1 MGICASV
8 SHICQATMGSQ
19 RLGTYPVE
27 AKLRVSM
34 CHSSWYICTAVTFRQ
49 YLMQFS
55 KLSLLASKTP
65 KCLKLLLLKWRW
77 NIIWNQIYIQKVAC
91 FWEQLNIWYYPLEND
106 WIIGP
111 EWDHTNMSLL
121 PALVRAPQQTST
133 DNKSGITSRK
143 CGLRGRPWRIR
154 VPFGTGPVSWE
165 RCLGWLYQPEIYTF
179 FTL

>member
-34 CHSSWYICTAVTFRQ
+34 CHSSQKHSEWYICTAVTFRQ

-121 PALVRAPQQTST
+121 HKDEA
-133 DNKSGITSRK
+133 RK
-143 CGLRGRPWRIR
+143 TNFFSLYEHETFTNRLEHVISKTGLSNWSIQ
-154 VPFGTGPVSWE
+154 FL
-165 RCLGWLYQPEIYTF
+165 CY
-179 FTL
+179 